1 MNATVTAPPA
11 ELAAK
16 LDRLRATLRDMG
28 HVLVAFSGGVDSS
41 LLLRVAAEEL
51 GDRVIALTTRSPT
64 EVGED
69 FATAVALAQE
79 LRVRHEIIEADE
91 LEIPGYA
98 ENPVNRCYF
107 CKNSLFEIC
116 RREAPRL
123 GNPLVVD
130 GANLDDLGDYR
141 PGLTAAAE
149 LSVRHPLVEAGLT
162 KSEIRQLSLH
172 FGLPTWDKPSSPC
185 LSSRFPYGTRITRE
199 GLDKVAAGEQ
209 VLRDLGF
216 RECRV
221 RYHEQVARIE
231 VPASEIARL
240 VEPTTRQAVV
250 DGLRAAGFRWVT
262 LDLQGF
268 RSGSLNE
275 GLSLT

>member
-1 MNATVTAPPA
+1 MNTPLHSPSP

-16 LDRLRATLRDMG
+16 LERLRTTLRDMG

-51 GDRVIALTTRSPT
+51 GESAIALTTRSPT

-69 FATAVALAQE
+69 FATAVELASQ
-79 LRVRHEIIEADE
+79 LGVRHEIIEADE

-98 ENPVNRCYF
+98 ENPINRCYF

-116 RREAPRL
+116 TREAPRL
-123 GNPLVVD
+123 GNPHIVD

-149 LSVRHPLVEAGLT
+149 KSVRHPLVEAGLT
-162 KSEIRQLSLH
+162 KNDIRELSLA

-199 GLDKVAAGEQ
+199 ALDKVAAGEK

-231 VPASEIARL
+231 VAATELPRL
-240 VEPTTRQAVV
+240 IEETTRAAIV
-250 DGLRAAGFRWVT
+250 DGLRAAGFLYIT

-275 GLSLT
+275 GLRLS